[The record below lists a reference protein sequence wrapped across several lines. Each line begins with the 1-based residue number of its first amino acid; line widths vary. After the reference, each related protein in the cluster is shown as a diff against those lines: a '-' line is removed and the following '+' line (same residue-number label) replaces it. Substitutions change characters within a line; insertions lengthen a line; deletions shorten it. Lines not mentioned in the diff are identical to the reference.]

1 MERVTFKNGS
11 IDVVGNLYLP
21 AGFDERTTYA
31 AIVTVHPGS
40 GVKEQTAGIY
50 ARRMSEQGY
59 VALAFD
65 ASHQGESGGEP
76 RFLEDPATRVE
87 DVRAAVDLLTTLDYV
102 DAERIGVL
110 GVCAGGGYAVS
121 AAMTERRIRSVGVVA
136 VTNIGRG
143 YRESGGPEGSVAA
156 TLDVVARE
164 RTAVAAGAEPAI
176 VPWLPDS
183 PAEAERAGITELDVL
198 EAVDYYRTPR
208 GGHPR
213 SSNQLLL
220 RSAAPLFGFD
230 AFHLVEELLTQPLQ
244 VVVGNRVGAFGSY
257 RDGHELF
264 RRAAGPK
271 DLLVIDGASH
281 YDLYD
286 RPEAV
291 DRAVERLG
299 AFYGEH
305 LGPRP

>member
-1 MERVTFKNGS
+1 MERVIFKNGS
-11 IDVVGNLYLP
+11 VDVVGNLYLP
-21 AGFDERTTYA
+21 DGFDEHRTYA

-40 GVKEQTAGIY
+40 SVKEQTAGIY
-50 ARRMSEQGY
+50 ARRMSELGY

-87 DVRAAVDLLTTLDYV
+87 DVRAAVDHLTTLGYV
-102 DAERIGVL
+102 DERIGVL

-121 AAMTERRIRSVGVVA
+121 AAKIERRIRAVGVVVA
-136 VTNIGRG
+136 TNAARA
-143 YRESGGPEGSVAA
+143 YLETGGPEGSVTK
-156 TLDVVARE
+156 TLDAVARQ
-164 RTAVAAGAEPAI
+164 RTAEAAGADPLV
-176 VPWLPDS
+176 VPWIPNS
-183 PAEAERAGITELDVL
+183 PAEAERAGVTELDLL
-198 EAVDYYRTPR
+198 EAVDYYRTDR
-208 GGHPR
+208 GMHPR
-213 SSNQLLL
+213 SSNQLLFT
-220 RSAAPLFGFD
+220 SAAALLAFD

-264 RRAAGPK
+264 RRAPGPK

-286 RPEAV
+286 RPEYV
-291 DRAVERLG
+291 GQAVEKLG
-299 AFYGEH
+299 AFYEEN
-305 LGPRP
+305 LGRRP